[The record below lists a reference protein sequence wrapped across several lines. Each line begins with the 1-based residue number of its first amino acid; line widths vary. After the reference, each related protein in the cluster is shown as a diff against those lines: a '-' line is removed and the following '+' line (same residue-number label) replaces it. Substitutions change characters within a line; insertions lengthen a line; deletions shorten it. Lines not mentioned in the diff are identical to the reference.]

1 MLFYCFSI
9 VCQAVRGHE
18 LTKFPKLL
26 SGHQVLVSQSL
37 KSNAQHLDTSEPEYN
52 VTHLIKASF
61 SQSSICLVRVV
72 SMRRAN
78 LVTGFR

>member
-1 MLFYCFSI
+1 MFFYCFSI

-61 SQSSICLVRVV
+61 SQSSICLV
-72 SMRRAN
+72 
-78 LVTGFR
+78 